1 MLPRGKGYRYRRQ
14 SQPYTEVNCLEDCRR
29 EERGQCLTVSVLTQ
43 PHPCLPHTPPP
54 SLTQHLLQR
63 RRGKRW
69 LTGGRVNKLHLLPAG
84 CLHCPVAIQR
94 ILPVVG
100 LSTRLADQWERLLL
114 GVFHSR
120 LICFI
125 PLLFSVF
132 LQTLK
137 IMSLKHLQVIRRC
150 GCQAKVS
157 RFLLNG
163 ESGLPPSS
171 HGTNYV
177 PCAH

>member
-1 MLPRGKGYRYRRQ
+1 MP
-14 SQPYTEVNCLEDCRR
+14 PT
-29 EERGQCLTVSVLTQ
+29 
-43 PHPCLPHTPPP
+43 HTPPP

-63 RRGKRW
+63 RRGKSW
-69 LTGGRVNKLHLLPAG
+69 LTGGRMNKLYLLPTG
-84 CLHCPVAIQR
+84 CLRCPVAIQF
-94 ILPVVG
+94 ILPVAG
-100 LSTRLADQWERLLL
+100 LSTRLADPSEHLLL
-114 GVFHSR
+114 GVFYSR
-120 LICFI
+120 LIFFFN
-125 PLLFSVF
+125 PPSFFSVF

-163 ESGLPPSS
+163 ESRLPRSS